1 MIEKKGELFKSVTNV
16 ILSTRRMT
24 ENEKDREFV
33 EYVVKM
39 LVDKPED
46 VKVERKIDE
55 MGVLITLD
63 VNPQDMGMVI
73 GREGMTAKALR
84 TLLRVIGARN
94 NARVNLKINEP
105 EGSTRPPR
113 EPRENRENREPRD
126 NRESSDGE
134 DRGTVNDIP
143 PREPEAPAEKRSL
156 DDVMNDI
163 QI

>member
-1 MIEKKGELFKSVTNV
+1 MTDNVKDKDFIE
-16 ILSTRRMT
+16 
-24 ENEKDREFV
+24 
-33 EYVVKM
+33 YAVKM
-39 LVDKPED
+39 LVDNPDD

-63 VNPQDMGMVI
+63 VNSKDMGMVI

-105 EGSTRPPR
+105 EGSERPPR
-113 EPRENRENREPRD
+113 EPREFRGAVREERA
-126 NRESSDGE
+126 
-134 DRGTVNDIP
+134 
-143 PREPEAPAEKRSL
+143 APAAPSASDRPSRDGSLGGPEEKKTL

-163 QI
+163 QL

>member
-1 MIEKKGELFKSVTNV
+1 MTDNVKDKDFIE
-16 ILSTRRMT
+16 
-24 ENEKDREFV
+24 
-33 EYVVKM
+33 YAVKM
-39 LVDKPED
+39 LVDNPDD

-63 VNPQDMGMVI
+63 VNPKDMGMVI

-105 EGSTRPPR
+105 EGSERPPR
-113 EPRENRENREPRD
+113 EPREHRSEVREVV
-126 NRESSDGE
+126 RESA
-134 DRGTVNDIP
+134 P
-143 PREPEAPAEKRSL
+143 QAPEEKKTL

>member
-1 MIEKKGELFKSVTNV
+1 
-16 ILSTRRMT
+16 MT
-24 ENEKDREFV
+24 ENVKDKEFI

-39 LVDKPED
+39 LVDSPED

-63 VNPQDMGMVI
+63 VNPKDMGMVI

-105 EGSTRPPR
+105 EGSERPPR
-113 EPRENRENREPRD
+113 EPRENREPREQH
-126 NRESSDGE
+126 N
-134 DRGTVNDIP
+134 TVNDIP
-143 PREPEAPAEKRSL
+143 PREEAAPEVKRSL

>member
-1 MIEKKGELFKSVTNV
+1 
-16 ILSTRRMT
+16 MT
-24 ENEKDREFV
+24 DTARDQEFI

-39 LVDKPED
+39 LVDTPED

-63 VNPQDMGMVI
+63 VNAKDMGMVI

-105 EGSTRPPR
+105 VGSEHVRRPEKTEATAAAPLT
-113 EPRENRENREPRD
+113 
-126 NRESSDGE
+126 ES
-134 DRGTVNDIP
+134 VP
-143 PREPEAPAEKRSL
+143 RSL

-163 QI
+163 KI

>member
-1 MIEKKGELFKSVTNV
+1 LIKVATPWYTINANQYKRES
-16 ILSTRRMT
+16 RM
-24 ENEKDREFV
+24 EQERDQQFI

-39 LVDKPED
+39 LVDKPEA

-63 VNPQDMGMVI
+63 VHPEDMGMVI

-105 EGSTRPPR
+105 EGSERPRKERAERTERTEAPAAA
-113 EPRENRENREPRD
+113 
-126 NRESSDGE
+126 
-134 DRGTVNDIP
+134 
-143 PREPEAPAEKRSL
+143 PEAAAPGEKFDHYEQPPAEKRSL

-163 QI
+163 NI

>member
-1 MIEKKGELFKSVTNV
+1 MTDNV
-16 ILSTRRMT
+16 
-24 ENEKDREFV
+24 KDKEFI

-39 LVDKPED
+39 LVDNPED

-63 VNPQDMGMVI
+63 VNPKDMGMVI

-105 EGSTRPPR
+105 EGSERPPR
-113 EPRENRENREPRD
+113 EPRETSAPVREEQHIEHAERA
-126 NRESSDGE
+126 
-134 DRGTVNDIP
+134 
-143 PREPEAPAEKRSL
+143 PEEKKTL

>member
-1 MIEKKGELFKSVTNV
+1 
-16 ILSTRRMT
+16 MT
-24 ENEKDREFV
+24 DNAMKDRDFI

-39 LVDKPED
+39 LVDNPDD

-94 NARVNLKINEP
+94 SARVNLKINEP
-105 EGSTRPPR
+105 EGSLRPPR
-113 EPRENRENREPRD
+113 ESREAYA
-126 NRESSDGE
+126 
-134 DRGTVNDIP
+134 
-143 PREPEAPAEKRSL
+143 APAAVSEEPKAPEEKKTL

-163 QI
+163 RL

>member
-1 MIEKKGELFKSVTNV
+1 M
-16 ILSTRRMT
+16 
-24 ENEKDREFV
+24 KDRDFV

-39 LVDKPED
+39 IVDNPES

-55 MGVLITLD
+55 RGVLITLD
-63 VNPQDMGMVI
+63 VHPSDMGMVI

-94 NARVNLKINEP
+94 SARVNLKINEP

-113 EPRENRENREPRD
+113 EPRESTGAREDHRAERIEHPI
-126 NRESSDGE
+126 S
-134 DRGTVNDIP
+134 
-143 PREPEAPAEKRSL
+143 PAEKPPEEKKTL

>member
-1 MIEKKGELFKSVTNV
+1 MQSLMTDNV
-16 ILSTRRMT
+16 
-24 ENEKDREFV
+24 KDRDFI
-33 EYVVKM
+33 EYIVKM
-39 LVDKPED
+39 LVDNPND

-63 VNPQDMGMVI
+63 VNPSDMGMVI

-105 EGSTRPPR
+105 EGSERRSR
-113 EPRENRENREPRD
+113 EPREERT
-126 NRESSDGE
+126 E
-134 DRGTVNDIP
+134 DRLVSP
-143 PREPEAPAEKRSL
+143 PASSEEKKTL

>member
-1 MIEKKGELFKSVTNV
+1 
-16 ILSTRRMT
+16 MT
-24 ENEKDREFV
+24 DNAMKDRDFI

-39 LVDKPED
+39 LVDNPDD

-63 VNPQDMGMVI
+63 VNQKDMGMVI

-105 EGSTRPPR
+105 EGSERPPR
-113 EPRENRENREPRD
+113 EPRE
-126 NRESSDGE
+126 SFGS
-134 DRGTVNDIP
+134 VAS
-143 PREPEAPAEKRSL
+143 APVADAPKPVEEKKTL

-163 QI
+163 RL

>member
-1 MIEKKGELFKSVTNV
+1 
-16 ILSTRRMT
+16 MT
-24 ENEKDREFV
+24 ESMKDRDFI
-33 EYVVKM
+33 EYAVKM
-39 LVDKPED
+39 LVDNPDD

-63 VNPQDMGMVI
+63 VNPKDMGMVI

-94 NARVNLKINEP
+94 SARVNLKINEP
-105 EGSTRPPR
+105 EGSERPPR
-113 EPRENRENREPRD
+113 EPREFRTERTER
-126 NRESSDGE
+126 
-134 DRGTVNDIP
+134 
-143 PREPEAPAEKRSL
+143 PAASEEKKEEKKTL